1 LSISHRLIA
10 VPINQINVHIFRV
23 RSRAD
28 QDPREAGQQTGAQE
42 IQSDA
47 GIVRWLH
54 HPSALIQTHNNRS
67 MNNET
72 AYNGKIAVITGAA
85 GGMGAAVAARLAGA
99 GWPLLLCDLDAGR
112 LQPMAAKFSA
122 AGHSAQVLAG
132 DIADPAYPARLTGAL
147 AARDIGILIHTAG
160 LSPTMAD
167 AERILKVNFDAT
179 AKLVE
184 VARPRMA
191 KGGCA
196 VLIASSAAHM
206 VKSDEWDRALT
217 EAIAARSSAALLPLA
232 TRPEMAYPLS
242 KRAVIRLVAHEATAF
257 GARGARIVSISP
269 GLIDT
274 AMTRAEQTASAQMR
288 SLLARTPLAR
298 LGTADEIASAAVF
311 LCSKDASYITGC
323 DLRVDGGTLASLG
336 L

>member
-1 LSISHRLIA
+1 MGLICILFALEPCDSGQVPGTYRLSKQARGGLKVGRELFDLTGRL
-10 VPINQINVHIFRV
+10 V
-23 RSRAD
+23 
-28 QDPREAGQQTGAQE
+28 T
-42 IQSDA
+42 
-47 GIVRWLH
+47 
-54 HPSALIQTHNNRS
+54 
-67 MNNET
+67 
-72 AYNGKIAVITGAA
+72 VITGAA
-85 GGMGAAVAARLAGA
+85 GGMGAAVAARLAGV
-99 GWPLLLCDLDAGR
+99 GRPLLLCDLDAGR
-112 LQPMAAKFSA
+112 LEPLAAKLSA
-122 AGHSAQVLAG
+122 GGRSVEILAG
-132 DIADPAYPARLTGAL
+132 DIGDDAYPTRLTDAL
-147 AARDIGILIHTAG
+147 AGRDIGALIHTAG

-167 AERILKVNFDAT
+167 AKRILTVNFDAT
-179 AKLVE
+179 ARLVD
-184 VARPRMA
+184 VARQRMA

-217 EAIAARSSAALLPLA
+217 EAIAARSSAPLLPLA

-274 AMTRAEQTASAQMR
+274 AMTRSEQTASSQMS
-288 SLLARTPLAR
+288 SLLTRTPLGR
-298 LGTADEIASAAVF
+298 LGTADEIASVAVF

-323 DLRVDGGTLASLG
+323 DIRVDGGMLASLG